1 MIGTDVSEKGLE
13 TTIVSWLVGQNGY
26 EEGENADYDRGLA
39 LDTTRLLRFLE
50 ATQGP
55 VLARLGADKPGTA
68 QRQLLERVSQ
78 GVAKRGVVDVLR
90 NGVKERAEALT
101 LFWQTP
107 SAGNAQATA
116 LHAQNRFSVTRQLR
130 YSEVD
135 EGLAL
140 DLCLFIN
147 GLPVATFELKNRLT
161 KQCAEDAVRQYRRDR
176 DPHERLFA
184 FKRCLVHFAVD
195 DRNVRFCTRLTGE
208 TSVFLPFD
216 KGNGHGGAGNPVNP
230 EGLGTDY
237 LWKDILT
244 KETLGL
250 IVERYAQVTRSG
262 KQERQIFPRYHQLD
276 AVRRLL
282 ADVREHGVGRRY
294 LIQHSAGSG
303 KSNSIAWL
311 AHQLIEMQGVDGR
324 PLLDSV
330 LVVTDR
336 RNLDRQLKGT
346 IRQFLQEQSTFGWA
360 EHSGDLWRFIEEGKR
375 LIVTTVEKF
384 PRVVGTLTL
393 DDVAKDKRFAVII
406 DEAHSSQSGQYAATM
421 TQTLAGGIRKGEDA
435 EDMIARLTEN
445 RKFAKNTSYFAFT
458 ATPKNK
464 TLEAFGEAYEEDGVR
479 RFRPFHVYTMRQA
492 IEEGF
497 ILDVLAHYTTVESYY
512 KLRKTVADDPEFD
525 GSHAQKLLRSFVE
538 GNKHAIAIKAGIM
551 VDHFLE
557 KTVRKIGGEARAMVV
572 TKNIKRCVET
582 WRAITQCLEERGSPY
597 RALIAFTGE
606 YHDKETGETVTSAGL
621 NGFPDSQ
628 IPERFKEAPYRLLVV
643 TDMYQT
649 GFDEPLLHTMYVDKR
664 LSDVKTVQ
672 TLSRLNRCHPKKK
685 DTCVMDFANDAEA
698 IQKDFERYYKTTL
711 LVGETDPNKLNDL
724 ADALERTQV
733 YEMGEVR
740 WFVKQFLEEAPRE
753 KLDPMLDACVERY
766 RELTVDEQVKF
777 KGGAKAFVRLYDF
790 LGAILPYLN
799 KDWEVLAIFLRLLI
813 GKLPSPKGENLT
825 EGLLQAVDLE
835 SYRTS
840 VLEERALELADKDAE
855 IAPVPVGEGGHVHEP
870 ELDPLSAIIASFN
883 EHFGN
888 IQWQDQDYVIGQ
900 IRQLPERV
908 SKDTAYQNAI
918 RNNDRQ
924 NALVESKRAL
934 SDVITQMVGDNME
947 LYKQFFENPEFQ
959 RWLAERVFMLTY
971 QPPTR
976 AS

>member
-13 TTIVSWLVGQNGY
+13 TTFVSWLVGQNGY
-26 EEGENADYDRGLA
+26 EEGTNADYDRGLA

-50 ATQGP
+50 STQGAA
-55 VLARLGADKPGTA
+55 LARLGADKPGRE
-68 QRQLLERVSQ
+68 QRQLLERVSRE
-78 GVAKRGVVDVLR
+78 VAKRGVVDVLR

-107 SAGNAQATA
+107 SAGNAQAAA
-116 LHAQNRFSVTRQLR
+116 LHAQNLFSVTRQLR

-147 GLPVATFELKNRLT
+147 GLPVATLELKNRLT
-161 KQCAEDAVRQYRRDR
+161 KQCAEDAVRQYRHDR
-176 DPHERLFA
+176 DPRERLFA
-184 FKRCLVHFAVD
+184 FKRCLVHVAVD
-195 DRNVRFCTRLTGE
+195 DRNVRFCTRLAGE
-208 TSVFLPFD
+208 ASVFLPFD
-216 KGNGHGGAGNPVNP
+216 KGNGRGGAGNPVNP

-250 IVERYAQVTRSG
+250 IVERYAQVTGSG
-262 KQERQIFPRYHQLD
+262 KQERLIFPRYHQLD

-282 ADVREHGVGRRY
+282 ADVRVHGVGRRY

-311 AHQLIEMQGVDGR
+311 AHQLIELQGADGR
-324 PLLDSV
+324 PLLNSV
-330 LVVTDR
+330 FVVTDR
-336 RNLDRQLKGT
+336 RNLDRQLRGT
-346 IRQFLQEQSTFGWA
+346 IRQFLQEQSTLGWA
-360 EHSGDLWRFIEEGKR
+360 EHSGDLRRFIEEGKR

-384 PRVVGTLTL
+384 PHVVGTLNS
-393 DDVAKDKRFAVII
+393 VAKDKRFAVII

-421 TQTLAGGIRKGEDA
+421 NQTLAGGICKGEDA
-435 EDMIARLTEN
+435 EDMIDRLMAK
-445 RKFAKNTSYFAFT
+445 RRFAGNTSYFAFT

-464 TLEAFGEAYEEDGVR
+464 TLEAFGEAYAEDGVR

-512 KLRKTVADDPEFD
+512 RLRKTVADDPEFD

-572 TKNIKRCVET
+572 TMNITRCVET
-582 WRAITQCLEERGSPY
+582 WRAIKRCLEERGSPHQ
-597 RALIAFTGE
+597 ALIAFTGE
-606 YHDKETGETVTSAGL
+606 YHDKETGEKVTSAGL
-621 NGFPDSQ
+621 NGFPDTQ
-628 IPERFKEAPYRLLVV
+628 IPARFKESPYRILVV
-643 TDMYQT
+643 ADMFQT

-664 LSDVKTVQ
+664 LSDVKAVQ

-685 DTCVMDFANDAEA
+685 DTCVMDFANDAGD
-698 IQKDFERYYKTTL
+698 IQQAFERYYKTTL
-711 LVGETDPNKLNDL
+711 LVGETNPNKLNDL

-733 YEMGEVR
+733 YEMEDVR
-740 WFVKQFLEEAPRE
+740 RFVRRFLEEAPRE
-753 KLDPMLDACVERY
+753 ELDPMLDACVERY
-766 RELTVDEQVKF
+766 RALTEDEQVKF
-777 KGGAKAFVRLYDF
+777 KGGAKTFVRLYDF

-813 GKLPSPKGENLT
+813 GKLPSPKGEDLT

-835 SYRTS
+835 SYRTA

-855 IAPVPVGEGGHVHEP
+855 IDPIPVGGGGHVHEP

-888 IQWQDQDYVIGQ
+888 IQWKDQDYVIGQ
-900 IRQLPERV
+900 IKHLPERV
-908 SKDTAYQNAI
+908 AKDTAYQNAI

-947 LYKQFFENPEFQ
+947 LYKQFFENPDFQ
-959 RWLAERVFMLTY
+959 RWLAEMVFTLTY
-971 QPPTR
+971 RSPVQ

>member
-13 TTIVSWLVGQNGY
+13 TTIVSWLVGENGY
-26 EEGENADYDRGLA
+26 EEGQNADYDRGLA
-39 LDTTRLLRFLE
+39 LDTARLLRFL
-50 ATQGP
+50 ATTQGDA
-55 VLARLGADKPGTA
+55 LARLGADVPGTA
-68 QRQLLERVSQ
+68 RRQLLERVSRE
-78 GVAKRGVVDVLR
+78 VAKRGVVEVLR

-107 SAGNAQATA
+107 SAGNARAAA
-116 LHAQNRFSVTRQLR
+116 LHAQNVFSVTRQLR

-147 GLPVATFELKNRLT
+147 GLPVATLELKNRLT

-176 DPHERLFA
+176 DPRERLFA
-184 FKRCLVHFAVD
+184 FKRCLAHFAVD
-195 DRNVRFCTRLTGE
+195 DRNVRFCTRLAGE
-208 TSVFLPFD
+208 ASVFLPFD
-216 KGNGHGGAGNPVNP
+216 KGNGRGGAGNPVNP

-244 KETLGL
+244 KGTLGL
-250 IVERYAQVTRSG
+250 IVERYAQVTG
-262 KQERQIFPRYHQLD
+262 KGREERQIFPRYHQLD
-276 AVRRLL
+276 AVRTLL

-311 AHQLIEMQGVDGR
+311 AHQLIEMQGADGR

-330 LVVTDR
+330 FVVTDR
-336 RNLDRQLKGT
+336 RNLDRQLRET
-346 IRQFLQEQSTFGWA
+346 IRQFLQERSVFGWA
-360 EHSGDLWRFIEEGKR
+360 ENAGELRRFIEEGKR

-384 PRVVGTLTL
+384 PYVVGTL
-393 DDVAKDKRFAVII
+393 KDFGQGNRFAVII
-406 DEAHSSQSGQYAATM
+406 DEAHSSQSGRYAATM
-421 TQTLAGGIRKGEDA
+421 NQTLAGGLRKGEDA
-435 EDMIARLTEN
+435 EDMIARLTET

-464 TLEAFGEAYEEDGVR
+464 TLEAFGEAHVEDGVR

-497 ILDVLAHYTTVESYY
+497 ILDVLAHYTTVERYY
-512 KLRKTVADDPEFD
+512 RLRKTVADDPEFD

-538 GNKHAIAIKAGIM
+538 GGKHAIATKAGIM

-557 KTVRKIGGEARAMVV
+557 KTARKIGGEARAMVV
-572 TKNIKRCVET
+572 TASIRRCVET
-582 WRAITQCLEERGSPY
+582 WRAIKRCLEERGCPH

-606 YHDKETGETVTSAGL
+606 YHDKQTGESVTSAGL

-628 IPERFKEAPYRLLVV
+628 IPARFREAPNRILVV
-643 TDMYQT
+643 ADMFQT

-685 DTCVMDFANDAEA
+685 DTCVMDFANDAGD
-698 IQKDFERYYKTTL
+698 IQQAFERYYKTTL

-733 YEMGEVR
+733 YEMEKVQRFVVR
-740 WFVKQFLEEAPRE
+740 FLEKASRE
-753 KLDPMLDACVERY
+753 ELDPMLDACVERY
-766 RELTVDEQVKF
+766 RALAEDEQVQF

-813 GKLPSPKGENLT
+813 GKLPSPKGEDLT

-835 SYRTS
+835 SYRNA
-840 VLEERALELADKDAE
+840 VIEERALTLTDKDAE
-855 IAPVPVGEGGHVHEP
+855 IGPIPVGEGGHVHEP
-870 ELDPLSAIIASFN
+870 EMDTLSSIIAEFN
-883 EHFGN
+883 ERFGN
-888 IQWQDQDYVIGQ
+888 IPWQDQDYVINQ
-900 IRQLPERV
+900 IRGLPEQV
-908 SKDTAYQNAI
+908 AKDVAYQNAI
-918 RNNDRQ
+918 LNNDRQ
-924 NALVESKRAL
+924 NARVESKRAL
-934 SDVITQMVGDNME
+934 TDAITRMMGDNME
-947 LYKQFFENPEFQ
+947 LYKQFFENPSFQ
-959 RWLAERVFMLTY
+959 EWLSEMIFANTY
-971 QPPTR
+971 RSSTL
-976 AS
+976 